1 LPFGQDELLNELLKV
16 NPNIGVVLISGNA
29 VEMPWISN
37 VKALMQTW
45 YLGSVAGDAIA
56 DIISGDINPSG
67 KLPFHFLKIK

>member
-1 LPFGQDELLNELLKV
+1 
-16 NPNIGVVLISGNA
+16 
-29 VEMPWISN
+29 MPWISN

-56 DIISGDINPSG
+56 DIISGDNPSG

>member
-1 LPFGQDELLNELLKV
+1 
-16 NPNIGVVLISGNA
+16 
-29 VEMPWISN
+29 MPWISN

-67 KLPFHFLKIK
+67 KLPFLKLSDNAAHSFGEGYLVMVLINTIKRIF